1 MTIRMLSM
9 AAIIAAVLAPTAQAF
24 ACGGPEG
31 VQSEVSGNS
40 AKAQMVSRLLADAG
54 GGGGDG
60 GAGSNRFAEEG
71 GGNGGAG
78 SQGVA

>member
-9 AAIIAAVLAPTAQAF
+9 AAVIAVALAQTTQAF
-24 ACGGPEG
+24 ACGGPASAP
-31 VQSEVSGNS
+31 SEVSGNS
-40 AKAQMVSRLLADAG
+40 AKAQMVSRLLADA
-54 GGGGDG
+54 GGGDG

-78 SQGVA
+78 SDVA